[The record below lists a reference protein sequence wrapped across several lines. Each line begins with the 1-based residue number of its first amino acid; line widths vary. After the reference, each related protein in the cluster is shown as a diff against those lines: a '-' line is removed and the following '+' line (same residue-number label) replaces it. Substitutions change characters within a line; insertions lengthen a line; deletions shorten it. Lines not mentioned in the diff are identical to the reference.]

1 MKTILTFI
9 FIGIGVTIAAQETPK
24 KDSVKILEAKPFT
37 KSPKLSNSNP
47 FYKNIDSAKA
57 SQYKMLNKKPK
68 SENYSSF
75 KKQSKVEL
83 TAPSLKLKDLKE
95 KSDK

>member
-9 FIGIGVTIAAQETPK
+9 FIGIGVTITAQETPK

-68 SENYSSF
+68 SENYSSL
-75 KKQSKVEL
+75 KKQKQIEL
-83 TAPSLKLKDLKE
+83 TAPNLNIKDLKE